1 MAKKKIIEIVAEEL
15 SIFLKENGFE
25 LYNIEFVKEG
35 RDWILRVYIDM
46 LDEHDNVS
54 TEDCEKVSRYLSERL
69 DGIDPIAHNYYLEVS
84 SPGIE
89 RPLLK
94 DSDFEKYKGRSVEAS
109 LYKGVDGVKV
119 VKGKLLGLK
128 DDMIIIA
135 DEKGKQWEL
144 PKKQVA
150 KTRLAVVF

>member
-1 MAKKKIIEIVAEEL
+1 M
-15 SIFLKENGFE
+15 
-25 LYNIEFVKEG
+25 
-35 RDWILRVYIDM
+35 
-46 LDEHDNVS
+46 
-54 TEDCEKVSRYLSERL
+54 
-69 DGIDPIAHNYYLEVS
+69 S

-144 PKKQVA
+144 PKKQVV